1 MRHAGSQRCKQAN
14 TGGVCMSEVVM
25 VEGEQ
30 VEVFTAP
37 LVGSTIGSPLNRVK
51 LLSRKNR
58 DRLLLL
64 WVLMMLEAH
73 LRS

>member
-1 MRHAGSQRCKQAN
+1 
-14 TGGVCMSEVVM
+14 M